1 MVYAQLS
8 PVLFVGDLNGMG
20 QDGVLEIMA
29 ELMLRRV
36 LQAYHHAH
44 PPEIGR
50 GHVAEAGDGELTGE
64 NLNGSSSEK
73 RHQ

>member
-1 MVYAQLS
+1 
-8 PVLFVGDLNGMG
+8 
-20 QDGVLEIMA
+20 
-29 ELMLRRV
+29 MLI
-36 LQAYHHAH
+36 

-50 GHVAEAGDGELTGE
+50 GHVVEAGDGELTGE